1 MAISSLAAI
10 RASRNCF
17 VPRLLDAMIVPV
29 VSLAAGNPSTAMVS
43 DDSLSEGCTRGV
55 RICWN
60 YSRIRDV
67 ILILVSAWTNR
78 ALTIIA

>member
-17 VPRLLDAMIVPV
+17 VPKVLDAMIVPV
-29 VSLAAGNPSTAMVS
+29 VSLAAGNPSTALVS
-43 DDSLSEGCTRGV
+43 DDSLSEDAPEGWGFAGITSAYLTPV
-55 RICWN
+55 A
-60 YSRIRDV
+60 
-67 ILILVSAWTNR
+67 AWTNR